1 MFMSPLDTFE
11 IVQQLAI
18 LKLSDDLCLHVKNS
32 GGQGGV
38 VSRTWFQKGWVPSGD
53 GSFVPSGEWREK
65 SYLVIDSLLGQ
76 FSSGLF

>member
-1 MFMSPLDTFE
+1 MSPLDTFE

-38 VSRTWFQKGWVPSGD
+38 VSRT
-53 GSFVPSGEWREK
+53 
-65 SYLVIDSLLGQ
+65 
-76 FSSGLF
+76 